1 MNILAVDTSA
11 NVAAAAL
18 VSGGKLLAESM
29 LNNKTTHSEKLMPM
43 IDFVLKNSGMDI
55 TDIDLF
61 AVANGP
67 GSFTGLRIGV
77 STVKGLAHAVNK
89 PIVGISTLAGLAYNL
104 FETDGL
110 ISPIMDARRFQV
122 YNAVYK
128 WEKGVFRE
136 IAPPRAIALDDCIKE
151 FENEKKV
158 YFLGDGVPVHKEAI
172 KEKMGD
178 RAVFVPENNL
188 NQRASSLAVL
198 AEKKAALSEKDD
210 YNSLMPFYLRKP
222 QAEREYEEKHNR
234 KETEK

>member
-77 STVKGLAHAVNK
+77 STVKGLRTRCK
-89 PIVGISTLAGLAYNL
+89 
-104 FETDGL
+104 
-110 ISPIMDARRFQV
+110 
-122 YNAVYK
+122 
-128 WEKGVFRE
+128 
-136 IAPPRAIALDDCIKE
+136 
-151 FENEKKV
+151 
-158 YFLGDGVPVHKEAI
+158 
-172 KEKMGD
+172 
-178 RAVFVPENNL
+178 
-188 NQRASSLAVL
+188 
-198 AEKKAALSEKDD
+198 
-210 YNSLMPFYLRKP
+210 
-222 QAEREYEEKHNR
+222 
-234 KETEK
+234 